1 MLFIKPSWLGHF
13 DERNEAKA
21 IFSVHISPD
30 GSRLASGGFDS
41 KVKIWSIEAILKEH
55 SDEPKQLCSMS
66 IHTGVVTTVRFSP
79 NGKYLASGSDDRII
93 IIWQIDTSGH
103 GFGKMFGSNETN
115 VENWRSFRRLI
126 GHDNDIQDLA
136 WIHDNSILV
145 SVGLDSAI
153 IVWHGSTFEKLKKID
168 AHQSHVK
175 GITFDPVGK
184 YFATESDDRT
194 IKIWRTSDYSLEKT
208 VSKPFKNSP
217 STTYFRRPSWSPDGS
232 HIAGANAMNGPVSSV
247 AVIERGTWT
256 SLINLIG
263 HEGAVEVT
271 CFNPMIF
278 RVPDTNKEDNKIMT
292 IIACAG
298 QDRTLSIWNTM
309 NPRPILVTQEIT
321 EKSIGD
327 LCWSPDGLCLFLCS
341 YDGSI
346 IACLFD
352 KDEFGE
358 PLTASDTEKLLSKYG
373 HGQYGTV
380 LPESTTQLELEAKTN
395 EVEANAHV
403 KRMEDLM
410 GSSDPM
416 KIECVLN
423 EAKSKTLNK
432 EVESDIIQTTET
444 SQIISTPTQS
454 QKIIHTLSPAPSNNI
469 HRPIQQKI
477 SITKDG
483 KKRVTPQLL
492 SSLSDA
498 PIANPLSKSLL
509 QTSPEK
515 NTPIQTLDLSEP
527 SYALPKG
534 GIPSLIIGNKRK
546 NYPEENGEQTFPKKG
561 KLKQTDNHTKTNIPE
576 FIRPAVIS
584 PSTSVSQIR
593 LGVPKV
599 LSFLSISINSINHTL
614 DVRNGTGERKP
625 TKITAMKKG
634 NIIWTEFL
642 PKAVILLAGN
652 PLFWAAGCEDGTI
665 IIWSPCGRRLFP
677 SIILESSPCFLEC
690 QNSFLM
696 CITSIG
702 LLHVWNITLESSPH
716 PPVSLAP
723 ILDAS
728 TFQFSELKSAPSIV
742 SALINS
748 TGQVIV
754 TLSDGD
760 GFTYNSTMYSWL
772 KVSEAWWAVG
782 SQYWDSSGFKGTT
795 GKSGIIGMLERRTD
809 DEVMKLGR
817 GRFLQ
822 KIVKSAMLLEGYEGF
837 ETSVSISHL
846 ENRLSSAAILHSSD
860 EFKTILNVYT
870 RRIAEENMK
879 DKLEELCIHLLGPI
893 LDDPF
898 VSWKPEIAGLKK
910 RELLREVLI
919 TIGKQREVQR
929 ITTKYT
935 EALQELDKLTNIST
949 S

>member
-41 KVKIWSIEAILKEH
+41 KVKIWSTKAILEEN
-55 SDEPKQLCSMS
+55 SNEPKQLCSMS

-93 IIWQIDTSGH
+93 IIWQIDPMGH
-103 GFGKMFGSNETN
+103 NLGKMLGSNETN

-194 IKIWRTSDYSLEKT
+194 VKIWRTSDYSLEKT

-263 HEGAVEVT
+263 HEGAVE
-271 CFNPMIF
+271 
-278 RVPDTNKEDNKIMT
+278 EDNKIMT
-292 IIACAG
+292 IIACGG

-309 NPRPILVTQEIT
+309 NPRPILVTQEIA

-327 LCWSPDGLCLFLCS
+327 LCWSPDGLSLFLCS

-346 IACLFD
+346 
-352 KDEFGE
+352 
-358 PLTASDTEKLLSKYG
+358 EKLLSKYG
-373 HGQYGTV
+373 HGRHGAV
-380 LPESTTQLELEAKTN
+380 LPESTAQLELEAKTN
-395 EVEANAHV
+395 EAEANAHV

-410 GSSDPM
+410 GGIEPVKMDCTSS
-416 KIECVLN
+416 
-423 EAKSKTLNK
+423 EAKSEISNK
-432 EVESDIIQTTET
+432 EIESTTCTEKHQTTPT
-444 SQIISTPTQS
+444 SKDFQTNA
-454 QKIIHTLSPAPSNNI
+454 TLSSASSNI
-469 HRPIQQKI
+469 IYKSIQQKV

-483 KKRVTPQLL
+483 KKRLAPQLL
-492 SSLSDA
+492 SNLSDA
-498 PIANPLSKSLL
+498 PISNPLPESHL
-509 QTSPEK
+509 QTSLKEQSPA
-515 NTPIQTLDLSEP
+515 QTLDLSEP

-534 GIPSLIIGNKRK
+534 GIRSLIIGNKRK
-546 NYPEENGEQTFPKKG
+546 NRPEENEEQHPSQKKG
-561 KLKQTDNHTKTNIPE
+561 KMKQTNDQAKIDVPE
-576 FIRPAVIS
+576 FIRPAVIC

-599 LSFLSISINSINHTL
+599 ISFLSMLVNVTNNTL
-614 DVRNGTGERKP
+614 NVRNGTGERKP
-625 TKITAMKKG
+625 TRITVANKG
-634 NIIWTEFL
+634 NVLWTEFL
-642 PKAVILLAGN
+642 PKAVLLLAGN
-652 PLFWAAGCEDGTI
+652 TLFWAVGCEDGTI
-665 IIWSPCGRRLFP
+665 IIWSPHGRRLFP
-677 SIILESSPCFLEC
+677 SIVLESSPCFLEC
-690 QNSFLM
+690 QGPFLM

-702 LLHVWNITLESSPH
+702 LLHVWNVVLESSPH

-723 ILDAS
+723 ILDAAVS
-728 TFQFSELKSAPSIV
+728 QSSELKSAPSIV
-742 SALINS
+742 SASINS
-748 TGQVIV
+748 VGQVII

-760 GFTYNSTMYSWL
+760 GFTYNAAMYSWL
-772 KVSEAWWAVG
+772 RISESWWAVG
-782 SQYWDSSGFKGTT
+782 SQYWDSSGFKGAS
-795 GKSGIIGMLERRTD
+795 GKSGIITMLERRTD
-809 DEVMKLGR
+809 DEIMKLGR

-837 ETSVSISHL
+837 ETS
-846 ENRLSSAAILHSSD
+846 NRLSSAAILHSPD
-860 EFKTILNVYT
+860 EYKTILNVYT
-870 RRIAEENMK
+870 RKIAEENMK
-879 DKLEELCIHLLGPI
+879 DKLEELCMYLLGPI
-893 LDDPF
+893 LDDPYIT
-898 VSWKPEIAGLKK
+898 WKPKVAGLDK
-910 RELLREVLI
+910 RELLKEILI

-929 ITTKYT
+929 ITTKYI
-935 EALQELDKLTNIST
+935 EALEELNKSTDIST
-949 S
+949 T

>member
-1 MLFIKPSWLGHF
+1 MLFVKPSWLGHF

-41 KVKIWSIEAILKEH
+41 KVKIWSTKAILEEH

-93 IIWQIDTSGH
+93 IIWQQDMTSRN
-103 GFGKMFGSNETN
+103 FGKMFGNNETN
-115 VENWRSFRRLI
+115 VENWRSFKRLI

-136 WIHDNSILV
+136 WNYDSSILV

-194 IKIWRTSDYSLEKT
+194 IKVWRTSDYSLEKT

-232 HIAGANAMNGPVSSV
+232 HIAGPNAMNGPVSSV

-271 CFNPMIF
+271 SFNPIIF
-278 RVPDTNKEDNKIMT
+278 RIPNTNKEDNKIMT

-298 QDRTLSIWNTM
+298 QDRTLSIWNTL
-309 NPRPILVTQEIT
+309 NPRPILVTQEIA

-327 LCWSPDGLCLFLCS
+327 LCWSPDGLSLFLCS

-346 IACLFD
+346 VACLFD

-358 PLTASDTEKLLSKYG
+358 PLTAADTEKLLSKYG
-373 HGQYGTV
+373 HGKHGEV
-380 LPESTTQLELEAKTN
+380 LPESTAQLELEAKTT
-395 EVEANAHV
+395 EAEANAHV
-403 KRMEDLM
+403 KRMQDLM
-410 GSSDPM
+410 GDSEPT
-416 KIECVLN
+416 KENYVLN
-423 EAKSKTLNK
+423 DTKSKSLTK
-432 EVESDIIQTTET
+432 ESESTTQIEKHSATSIPKQPLQTDNLV
-444 SQIISTPTQS
+444 SSI
-454 QKIIHTLSPAPSNNI
+454 PSNSPQK
-469 HRPIQQKI
+469 PIQQKVT
-477 SITKDG
+477 ITKEG

-492 SSLSDA
+492 SNLSDT
-498 PIANPLSKSLL
+498 PVINSLPESLL
-509 QTSPEK
+509 QTYPEQ
-515 NTPIQTLDLSEP
+515 NTPSQVLDLSEP

-534 GIPSLIIGNKRK
+534 GVRSLIIGNKRK
-546 NYPEENGEQTFPKKG
+546 NISEDNEEQSSHPKKG
-561 KLKQTDNHTKTNIPE
+561 KSKQIDDHTKANIPE
-576 FIRPAVIS
+576 FIRPSVIC

-599 LSFLSISINSINHTL
+599 ISFVSISINATNHTL
-614 DVRNGTGERKP
+614 EVRNGTGEHKP
-625 TKITAMKKG
+625 TKITAIKKG
-634 NIIWTEFL
+634 NILWREFL
-642 PKAVILLAGN
+642 PKAILLLTGN
-652 PLFWAAGCEDGTI
+652 HLFWAAGCEDGTI
-665 IIWSPCGRRLFP
+665 IIWSPRGRRLFP

-690 QNSFLM
+690 QGPFLM

-702 LLHVWNITLESSPH
+702 LLHVWNIVLELSPH

-728 TFQFSELKSAPSIV
+728 TFQFSELKNAPSIV
-742 SALINS
+742 SAAINS
-748 TGQVIV
+748 KGQVII

-760 GFTYNSTMYSWL
+760 GFTYNAPMYSWL
-772 KVSEAWWAVG
+772 KISEAWWAVG
-782 SQYWDSSGFKGTT
+782 SQYWDSSGFKGTK
-795 GKSGIIGMLERRTD
+795 GKPGIIGMLERRTD

-822 KIVKSAMLLEGYEGF
+822 RIVKSAMLLEGYEGF

-846 ENRLSSAAILHSSD
+846 ENRLSSAAILHSPD
-860 EFKTILNVYT
+860 EYKTILNVYT

-879 DKLEELCIHLLGPI
+879 DKLEELCLYLLGPI
-893 LDDPF
+893 LDDPS
-898 VSWKPEIAGLKK
+898 VTWKPEVAGLNK
-910 RELLREVLI
+910 RELLKDVLI
-919 TIGKQREVQR
+919 TIGKQREIQR

-935 EALQELDKLTNIST
+935 EALQELDRLTNTST

>member
-41 KVKIWSIEAILKEH
+41 KVKIWSIKAILEEDN
-55 SDEPKQLCSMS
+55 DEPKQLCSMS

-93 IIWQIDTSGH
+93 IIWQKDIPGH
-103 GFGKMFGSNETN
+103 NFCKMFGNNETN

-136 WIHDNSILV
+136 WNHDNSILV

-271 CFNPMIF
+271 SFNPIIF
-278 RVPDTNKEDNKIMT
+278 RLPDTNKEDNKVMT
-292 IIACAG
+292 VIACAG

-309 NPRPILVTQEIT
+309 SPRPILVTQEIT

-327 LCWSPDGLCLFLCS
+327 LCWSPDGQSLFLCS
-341 YDGSI
+341 YDGKS
-346 IACLFD
+346 
-352 KDEFGE
+352 
-358 PLTASDTEKLLSKYG
+358 TA
-373 HGQYGTV
+373 
-380 LPESTTQLELEAKTN
+380 QLELEARTT
-395 EVEANAHV
+395 EAETNAHV
-403 KRMEDLM
+403 KRMQDLM
-410 GSSDPM
+410 GDSELIKMDCSTNNTKPESLS
-416 KIECVLN
+416 KEIESNTTQIAEKSLTVSTP
-423 EAKSKTLNK
+423 KQPSKTSNTVL
-432 EVESDIIQTTET
+432 
-444 SQIISTPTQS
+444 STPSTNVH
-454 QKIIHTLSPAPSNNI
+454 KPV
-469 HRPIQQKI
+469 QQKVT
-477 SITKDG
+477 ITKEG

-492 SSLSDA
+492 SNLSDT
-498 PIANPLSKSLL
+498 PIVNSLPESLL
-509 QTSPEK
+509 QTFPEK
-515 NTPIQTLDLSEP
+515 NTSMQVLDFSEP

-534 GIPSLIIGNKRK
+534 GVRSLIIGNKRK
-546 NYPEENGEQTFPKKG
+546 NLPNGNEESQSFSKKG
-561 KLKQTDNHTKTNIPE
+561 KLKQTDDNTKGNIPE
-576 FIRPAVIS
+576 FIRPSVIC

-593 LGVPKV
+593 LGVPKIV
-599 LSFLSISINSINHTL
+599 SFLSMSITTTNHIL
-614 DVRNGTGERKP
+614 EVRNGTGEHKP
-625 TKITAMKKG
+625 TKIIAIKKG
-634 NIIWTEFL
+634 NILWTEFL
-642 PKAVILLAGN
+642 PKAILLLTGN
-652 PLFWAAGCEDGTI
+652 NLFWAAGCEDGH
-665 IIWSPCGRRLFP
+665 RLFP
-677 SIILESSPCFLEC
+677 SIVLESSPCFLES
-690 QNSFLM
+690 QGPFLM
-696 CITSIG
+696 CITSTG
-702 LLHVWNITLESSPH
+702 LLHVWNVILELSPH

-728 TFQFSELKSAPSIV
+728 TFQFSELRNAPSII
-742 SALINS
+742 STAINS
-748 TGQVIV
+748 KGQVII

-760 GFTYNSTMYSWL
+760 GFTYNAAMYSWL

-782 SQYWDSSGFKGTT
+782 SQYWDSSGFKGAT
-795 GKSGIIGMLERRTD
+795 GKSGIIGILERRTD

-822 KIVKSAMLLEGYEGF
+822 RIVKSAMLLEGYEGF

-846 ENRLSSAAILHSSD
+846 ENRLSSAAILHSPD
-860 EFKTILNVYT
+860 EFKTTLNIYT
-870 RRIAEENMK
+870 RKIAEENMK
-879 DKLEELCIHLLGPI
+879 DKLEELCIYLLGPI
-893 LDDPF
+893 LDDSS
-898 VSWKPEIAGLKK
+898 VTWKPKVAGLDK
-910 RELLREVLI
+910 RELLKEILI

-929 ITTKYT
+929 ITTKYIQ
-935 EALQELDKLTNIST
+935 ALEELDKLTDTST
-949 S
+949 L

>member
-1 MLFIKPSWLGHF
+1 
-13 DERNEAKA
+13 
-21 IFSVHISPD
+21 
-30 GSRLASGGFDS
+30 
-41 KVKIWSIEAILKEH
+41 
-55 SDEPKQLCSMS
+55 MS

-93 IIWQIDTSGH
+93 IIWQQDITSH
-103 GFGKMFGSNETN
+103 NFGKIFGNNETN

-136 WIHDNSILV
+136 WNHDNSILV

-232 HIAGANAMNGPVSSV
+232 HIAGPNAMNGPVSSV

-271 CFNPMIF
+271 SFNPILF
-278 RVPDTNKEDNKIMT
+278 RLPDTTKEDNKIIT

-298 QDRTLSIWNTM
+298 QDRTLSIWNTQ
-309 NPRPILVTQEIT
+309 NPRPILVTQEIA

-327 LCWSPDGLCLFLCS
+327 LCWSPDGLSLFLCS

-346 IACLFD
+346 VACLFD

-358 PLTASDTEKLLSKYG
+358 PLTAADTEKLLSKYG
-373 HGQYGTV
+373 HGRHGEI
-380 LPESTTQLELEAKTN
+380 LPESTAQLELETRTA
-395 EVEANAHV
+395 EIEATAHI
-403 KRMEDLM
+403 KRMQDLM
-410 GSSDPM
+410 GDTEPM
-416 KIECVLN
+416 KINCISDDAEQD
-423 EAKSKTLNK
+423 SSNK
-432 EVESDIIQTTET
+432 ETESNITQTTEKSST
-444 SQIISTPTQS
+444 VSTPKQTLKTNS
-454 QKIIHTLSPAPSNNI
+454 LSLTPSSNLQK
-469 HRPIQQKI
+469 PIQQKVT
-477 SITKDG
+477 ITKDG
-483 KKRVTPQLL
+483 KKRVAPQLL
-492 SSLSDA
+492 SNLSDT
-498 PIANPLSKSLL
+498 PIVNSLPESHL
-509 QTSPEK
+509 QTYPEQ
-515 NTPIQTLDLSEP
+515 NIHCQALDFSEP
-527 SYALPKG
+527 SHALPKG
-534 GIPSLIIGNKRK
+534 GVRSLIIGNKRK
-546 NYPEENGEQTFPKKG
+546 NTSEENEHPLPKKG
-561 KLKQTDNHTKTNIPE
+561 KLKQTNDHTKTNIPE
-576 FIRPAVIS
+576 FIRPSVIC

-599 LSFLSISINSINHTL
+599 ISFISMSINSTNYML
-614 DVRNGTGERKP
+614 EVRNGTGEHKP
-625 TKITAMKKG
+625 TKITAIKKG
-634 NIIWTEFL
+634 NIVWKEFL
-642 PKAVILLAGN
+642 PKAVLLLAGN
-652 PLFWAAGCEDGTI
+652 TLFWAAGCEDGTI
-665 IIWSPCGRRLFP
+665 IIWSPRGRRLFP

-690 QNSFLM
+690 QGPFLM

-702 LLHVWNITLESSPH
+702 LLHVWNVILELSPH

-728 TFQFSELKSAPSIV
+728 TFQFSELKNAPSIV
-742 SALINS
+742 SAAINS
-748 TGQVIV
+748 KGQVII

-760 GFTYNSTMYSWL
+760 GFTYDAAMYSWL

-782 SQYWDSSGFKGTT
+782 SQYWDSSGFKGVK

-822 KIVKSAMLLEGYEGF
+822 RIVKSAMLLEGYEGF

-846 ENRLSSAAILHSSD
+846 ENRLSSAAILHSPD
-860 EFKTILNVYT
+860 EYKTILNTYT
-870 RRIAEENMK
+870 RKIAEENMK
-879 DKLEELCIHLLGPI
+879 DKLEELCMYLLGPI
-893 LDDPF
+893 LDDPS
-898 VSWKPEIAGLKK
+898 VSWKPKVAGLDK
-910 RELLREVLI
+910 RELLKEILT

-935 EALQELDKLTNIST
+935 EALEELNKVENAPT

>member
-41 KVKIWSIEAILKEH
+41 KVKIWSTKAILEED
-55 SDEPKQLCSMS
+55 SNEPKQLCSMS

-93 IIWQIDTSGH
+93 IIWQIDLLGH
-103 GFGKMFGSNETN
+103 NFGKMFGSNETN

-194 IKIWRTSDYSLEKT
+194 IKIWRTSDYCLEKT

-217 STTYFRRPSWSPDGS
+217 STTYFRRPSWSPDGL

-271 CFNPMIF
+271 SFNPIIF
-278 RVPDTNKEDNKIMT
+278 RLPNTNKEDNKIMT

-309 NPRPILVTQEIT
+309 NPRPILVTQEIA

-346 IACLFD
+346 VACLFD

-358 PLTASDTEKLLSKYG
+358 PLTAAETEKLLSKYG
-373 HGQYGTV
+373 HGRHGTV
-380 LPESTTQLELEAKTN
+380 LPESTAQLELEAKTN
-395 EVEANAHV
+395 EAEANAHV

-410 GSSDPM
+410 GGIEPV
-416 KIECVLN
+416 KIDCTSN
-423 EAKSKTLNK
+423 ETKSEILNK
-432 EVESDIIQTTET
+432 EMESTAYTEKCQTTLISKEP
-444 SQIISTPTQS
+444 QINT
-454 QKIIHTLSPAPSNNI
+454 TLSSIPSNNI
-469 HRPIQQKI
+469 HKSVQQKV

-492 SSLSDA
+492 SNLSDA
-498 PIANPLSKSLL
+498 PIENPLSGSLL
-509 QTSPEK
+509 QTSSEEQKPA
-515 NTPIQTLDLSEP
+515 QTLDLSEP

-534 GIPSLIIGNKRK
+534 GIRSLIIGNKRK
-546 NYPEENGEQTFPKKG
+546 NRPEENEEQHTFQKKG
-561 KLKQTDNHTKTNIPE
+561 KMKQTNDQTKIDVPE
-576 FIRPAVIS
+576 FIRPAVIC

-599 LSFLSISINSINHTL
+599 ITFLSMYVNITNNTL
-614 DVRNGTGERKP
+614 DVRNGTGEHKP
-625 TKITAMKKG
+625 TRITVTKKG
-634 NIIWTEFL
+634 NILWTEFL
-642 PKAVILLAGN
+642 PKAVLLLAGN
-652 PLFWAAGCEDGTI
+652 TLFWAVGCEDGTI
-665 IIWSPCGRRLFP
+665 IIWSPHGRRLFP
-677 SIILESSPCFLEC
+677 SIVLESSPCFLEC
-690 QNSFLM
+690 QGPFLM

-702 LLHVWNITLESSPH
+702 LLHVWNIVLESSPH

-728 TFQFSELKSAPSIV
+728 VFQSSELKSAPSIV
-742 SALINS
+742 SASINS
-748 TGQVIV
+748 LGQVII

-760 GFTYNSTMYSWL
+760 GFTYNAAMYSWL
-772 KVSEAWWAVG
+772 KISESWWAVG
-782 SQYWDSSGFKGTT
+782 SQYWDSSGFKGTA
-795 GKSGIIGMLERRTD
+795 GKSGIIAMLERRTD
-809 DEVMKLGR
+809 DEIMKLGR

-822 KIVKSAMLLEGYEGF
+822 KIVKSAMLLEGYESF

-846 ENRLSSAAILHSSD
+846 ENRLSSAAILHSPD
-860 EFKTILNVYT
+860 EYKTILNVYT
-870 RRIAEENMK
+870 RKIAEENMK
-879 DKLEELCIHLLGPI
+879 DKLEELCMYLLGPI
-893 LDDPF
+893 LDDPYIT
-898 VSWKPEIAGLKK
+898 WKPKVAGLDK
-910 RELLREVLI
+910 RELLKEILI

-929 ITTKYT
+929 ITTKYI
-935 EALQELDKLTNIST
+935 EALQELNKSTDIST

>member
-13 DERNEAKA
+13 DERNEIKA
-21 IFSVHISPD
+21 IFSIHISPD

-41 KVKIWSIEAILKEH
+41 KVKIWSTKAILEEH
-55 SDEPKQLCSMS
+55 NDGPKQLCSMS
-66 IHTGVVTTVRFSP
+66 IHTGVVTAVRFSP

-93 IIWQIDTSGH
+93 IIWQMEAKNQAYN
-103 GFGKMFGSNETN
+103 KMFGTNETN

-136 WIHDNSILV
+136 WNHNNSILV

-232 HIAGANAMNGPVSSV
+232 HIAGPNAMNGPVSSV

-271 CFNPMIF
+271 SFNPIIF
-278 RVPDTNKEDNKIMT
+278 RLPNTNKEDNKIMT

-309 NPRPILVTQEIT
+309 NPRPILVTQEIA

-327 LCWSPDGLCLFLCS
+327 LCWSPDGLSLFLCS

-346 IACLFD
+346 VACLFD

-358 PLTASDTEKLLSKYG
+358 PLTAADTEKLLSKYD
-373 HGQYGTV
+373 HGRHGAI
-380 LPESTTQLELEAKTN
+380 LPESTAQLELEAKTI
-395 EVEANAHV
+395 EAEANAHI

-410 GSSDPM
+410 GTSESI
-416 KIECVLN
+416 KIESTSS
-423 EAKSKTLNK
+423 ETKHESLNK
-432 EVESDIIQTTET
+432 ELESSTMQTEK
-444 SQIISTPTQS
+444 PT
-454 QKIIHTLSPAPSNNI
+454 IHTPKQPSKTINIISPAPSNNTQK
-469 HRPIQQKI
+469 PIQQKI
-477 SITKDG
+477 TITKDG

-492 SSLSDA
+492 SNLSDA
-498 PIANPLSKSLL
+498 PIATSLPESLL
-509 QTSPEK
+509 QTYPEQ
-515 NTPIQTLDLSEP
+515 NALGQVLDLSEP

-534 GIPSLIIGNKRK
+534 GVRSLIIGNKRK
-546 NYPEENGEQTFPKKG
+546 NPSDENEEQKVFPKKG
-561 KLKQTDNHTKTNIPE
+561 KSKQTDDHTKTNIPE

-599 LSFLSISINSINHTL
+599 ISIISISINSTNHIL
-614 DVRNGTGERKP
+614 DVRNGAGERKP
-625 TKITAMKKG
+625 TKISAIKKG
-634 NIIWTEFL
+634 NILWTDFL
-642 PKAVILLAGN
+642 PKAVLLLAGN
-652 PLFWAAGCEDGTI
+652 TLFWAAGCEDGSI
-665 IIWSPCGRRLFP
+665 IVWSPCGRRLFP

-690 QNSFLM
+690 QGPFLM

-702 LLHVWNITLESSPH
+702 LLHVWNILLESSPH

-728 TFQFSELKSAPSIV
+728 TFQFSELKNAPSIV
-742 SALINS
+742 SAAINS
-748 TGQVIV
+748 KGQVFI

-772 KVSEAWWAVG
+772 KISESWWAIG
-782 SQYWDSSGFKGTT
+782 SQYWDSCGFKGLT

-822 KIVKSAMLLEGYEGF
+822 KIVKNAMLLEGHEGL
-837 ETSVSISHL
+837 ETCISISHL
-846 ENRLSSAAILHSSD
+846 ENRLSSAAILCSPD
-860 EFKTILNVYT
+860 EFKTALNMYT

-879 DKLEELCIHLLGPI
+879 DKLEEFCMYLLGPI
-893 LDDPF
+893 LDDPS
-898 VSWKPEIAGLKK
+898 VTWNPKVAGLNK
-910 RELLREVLI
+910 RELLKEVLI
-919 TIGKQREVQR
+919 TIGKQREIQR

-935 EALQELDKLTNIST
+935 EALEELNKLTNTPIL
-949 S
+949 